1 MPFPYEICLM
11 STDDGPREQ
20 YRLGIL
26 VSHQGSNFQAIIDAC
41 ETGYINAK
49 VVVAIS
55 NNSQSIG
62 LERAR
67 KANIPAFH
75 LSSKTHPEA
84 TELDDAILE
93 VLLAHK
99 VNLVVTA
106 GYMKKLGERTLHQYQ
121 RQIINVHPSLLPKY
135 GGKGM
140 FGTKVHYAVLDS
152 ADTETGI
159 TVHYLDGSYDAGE
172 IISQLRLP
180 VKPGDTAES
189 LAARVLPHEHRL
201 LVDTL
206 KKLTGES
213 CKYQTNLS

>member
-1 MPFPYEICLM
+1 M

-20 YRLGIL
+20 YRLGVL
-26 VSHQGSNFQAIIDAC
+26 VSHRGSNFQAIIDAC
-41 ETGYINAK
+41 EAGYINAK

-67 KANIPAFH
+67 TADIPAFH
-75 LSSKTHPEA
+75 LSSKTHPKA

-159 TVHYLDGSYDAGE
+159 TVHYLDGNYDAGE

-180 VKPGDTAES
+180 VKPGDTPES
-189 LAARVLPHEHRL
+189 LAARVLPHEHKL
-201 LVDTL
+201 LVNTL
-206 KKLTGES
+206 KELTGES

>member
-1 MPFPYEICLM
+1 M

-26 VSHQGSNFQAIIDAC
+26 VSHRGSNFQAIIDAC
-41 ETGYINAK
+41 EAGSVNAK

-67 KANIPAFH
+67 TADIPAFH
-75 LSSKTHPEA
+75 LSSKTHPKA
-84 TELDDAILE
+84 AELDDAILE
-93 VLLAHK
+93 ILLSHE
-99 VNLVVTA
+99 VDLVVTA
-106 GYMKKLGERTLHQYQ
+106 GYMKKLGEKTLHQYQ
-121 RQIINVHPSLLPKY
+121 RRIINVHPSLLPKY

-140 FGTKVHYAVLDS
+140 FGMKVHKAVLDS

-159 TVHYLDGSYDAGE
+159 TVHYLDGSYDTGE

-180 VKPGDTAES
+180 VKPGDTPES
-189 LAARVLPHEHRL
+189 LAARVLPQEHKL

-206 KKLTGES
+206 KELTG
-213 CKYQTNLS
+213 

>member
-1 MPFPYEICLM
+1 M

-26 VSHQGSNFQAIIDAC
+26 VSHRGSNFQAIIDAC
-41 ETGYINAK
+41 EAGYINAK

-67 KANIPAFH
+67 TADIPAFH
-75 LSSKTHPEA
+75 LSSKTHPKA
-84 TELDDAILE
+84 TELDEAILGT
-93 VLLAHK
+93 LLAHE
-99 VNLVVTA
+99 VDLVVTA
-106 GYMKKLGERTLHQYQ
+106 GYMKKLGEKTLHQYHC
-121 RQIINVHPSLLPKY
+121 QIINVHPSLLPKY
-135 GGKGM
+135 GGRGM
-140 FGTKVHYAVLDS
+140 FGMKVHKAVLDS

-159 TVHYLDGSYDAGE
+159 TVHYLDGNYDTGE

-180 VKPGDTAES
+180 VKPGDTPES
-189 LAARVLPHEHRL
+189 LAARILPHEHKL

-206 KKLTGES
+206 KELTG
-213 CKYQTNLS
+213 

>member
-1 MPFPYEICLM
+1 M

-26 VSHQGSNFQAIIDAC
+26 VSHRGSNFQAIIDAC
-41 ETGYINAK
+41 EAGSVNAK

-67 KANIPAFH
+67 TADIPAFH
-75 LSSKTHPEA
+75 LSSKTHPKV

-93 VLLAHK
+93 ILLAHE
-99 VNLVVTA
+99 VDLVVTA
-106 GYMKKLGERTLHQYQ
+106 GYMKKLGEKTLHQYQ
-121 RQIINVHPSLLPKY
+121 RRIINVHPSLLPKY

-140 FGTKVHYAVLDS
+140 FGMKVHRAVLDS

-159 TVHYLDGSYDAGE
+159 TVHYLDGNYDTGE

-180 VKPGDTAES
+180 VKPGDTPES
-189 LAARVLPHEHRL
+189 LAARVLPQEHKL

-206 KKLTGES
+206 KELTG
-213 CKYQTNLS
+213 